1 MSKTRWGSTRQ
12 VDNWKLETDNNY
24 LICMITVAK
33 RIIYIYSFSLYLFQ
47 GDKISQGH
55 SEVINKMIG
64 VYTHKEGRIIF
75 ITWMHVC

>member
-1 MSKTRWGSTRQ
+1 
-12 VDNWKLETDNNY
+12 
-24 LICMITVAK
+24 MIAVAK

-75 ITWMHVC
+75 IT